1 MLRRSGTGTNFE
13 RWSNPPAKG
22 DGVSKMG
29 RPSPHRLRG
38 FRSVITLALPV
49 ATLLLSGCSGGI
61 GDQGISG
68 DGTGGSGNGNG
79 RPNGNGGS
87 SGSGT
92 GTGGSIGGPQ
102 LCMDQAI
109 HAGRAPLRRLT
120 RFEYNNTVTDL
131 FGDTTNPGNLL
142 PPEELGNGFGNDADR
157 ISTPALLVEQYGIVA
172 QGIGD
177 RATATPAALG
187 KLAPCAANVTTATED
202 TCARTI
208 IDTLAPKVYRRP
220 LAAGESDD
228 LFTLEKTLRAATNAT
243 FASAISG
250 VIQALL

>member
-1 MLRRSGTGTNFE
+1 
-13 RWSNPPAKG
+13 
-22 DGVSKMG
+22 
-29 RPSPHRLRG
+29 
-38 FRSVITLALPV
+38 LALPV

-157 ISTPALLVEQYGIVA
+157 IYVEVTLENTGDRLRGVGRGVFRVVAPDGAGWGPLADDFPEILLGPRETLTTRLIFEVPPQATQLAFMSTAGPAAKRIP
-172 QGIGD
+172 IGD
-177 RATATPAALG
+177 ESIGGLLGTLCRALVKSWGT
-187 KLAPCAANVTTATED
+187 
-202 TCARTI
+202 
-208 IDTLAPKVYRRP
+208 
-220 LAAGESDD
+220 
-228 LFTLEKTLRAATNAT
+228 
-243 FASAISG
+243 
-250 VIQALL
+250 